1 MKFELAIL
9 SIAVYNLFYGA
20 FCWEVA
26 GIPGLIIGSIFMV
39 SGCIIGV
46 ILRNKFALH
55 ESKDNK
61 NVKGEST

>member
-20 FCWEVA
+20 VCWELA
-26 GIPGLIIGSIFMV
+26 GIPGLILGSIFMV
-39 SGCIIGV
+39 SACIIGV

-55 ESKDNK
+55 E
-61 NVKGEST
+61 KGDVQNE